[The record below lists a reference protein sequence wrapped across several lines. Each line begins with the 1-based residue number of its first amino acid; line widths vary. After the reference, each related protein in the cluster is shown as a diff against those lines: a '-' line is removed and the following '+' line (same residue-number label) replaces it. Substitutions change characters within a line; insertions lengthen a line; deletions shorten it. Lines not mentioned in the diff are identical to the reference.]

1 MNILIRPK
9 RKLYGGEVV
18 EMTEKQKIQ
27 LNRYLNRYFREFW
40 QEVTVGEE
48 V

>member
-1 MNILIRPK
+1 VHILIRPK

-40 QEVTVGEE
+40 QEVTVEEE